1 MGLTIDMNE
10 GGENLVDTIFFCIV
24 TVLTAISL
32 GILKA
37 FSASKITYV
46 WQIFLWFLGLLL
58 FCSRVV
64 F

>member
-1 MGLTIDMNE
+1 M
-10 GGENLVDTIFFCIV
+10 VDTIFFCIV
-24 TVLTAISL
+24 TILTAISL

-58 FCSRVV
+58 FCNRVV